1 MSLMLE
7 EIGQQPGAVEKTLN
21 EELPH
26 AQQIRDKNKPKPPL
40 VVLVARGTSDNAAQ
54 FGRYL
59 LEVVAGIPV
68 SLAAPSVTTVY
79 KRTPAWKDALVIGIS
94 QSGESTDINVC
105 LEAARDAGA
114 EVWGVTNEPESKMAQ
129 IAHETWLVRAGRERS
144 VAATKTYTGQLMA
157 IYLIAYALGAAI
169 DPEKLKLIAGRTS
182 QSLALDGEVRA
193 LAERYRFMHR
203 SVVVGRGMNYSNAFE
218 LALKLME
225 TCYVVAERFSGADF
239 AHGPIAIVERDFP
252 AFQFAIPGPVF
263 DGSLELARRLRSM
276 GAETVL
282 FSPLTADELG
292 DAAVKNIVLPAA
304 PDGDPADLYSPIP
317 AIVPGQ
323 LFAAHLAEVKGLD
336 PDQPRGL
343 QKVTKTL

>member
-7 EIGQQPGAVEKTLN
+7 EIAEQPEAIKRTLI
-21 EELPH
+21 EEAPH
-26 AQQIRDKNKPKPPL
+26 AQSIRDSDRPRPPF

-68 SLAAPSVTTVY
+68 SLAAPSVTTLY
-79 KRTPAWKDALVIGIS
+79 KRTPAWKGALVIGIS
-94 QSGESTDINVC
+94 QSGESTDINIC

-114 EVWGVTNEPESKMAQ
+114 EVWGVTNEAESRMAE
-129 IAHETWLVRAGRERS
+129 IADEAFLVRAGRECS

-157 IYLIAYALGAAI
+157 LYLIAYALGAPI
-169 DPEKLKLIAGRTS
+169 ETEKLRLLSGLAAE
-182 QSLALDGEVRA
+182 SLEEEPAVRA

-225 TCYVVAERFSGADF
+225 TCYVVAERFSGADL

-252 AFQFAIPGPVF
+252 AFQFAMPGPVL

-282 FSPLTADELG
+282 FSPLSAAELG
-292 DAAVKNIVLPAA
+292 DAAVKSIRLPQPPA
-304 PDGDPADLYSPIP
+304 GEPADLYSPIP
-317 AIVPGQ
+317 AIVPAQ

-343 QKVTKTL
+343 QKVTHTL

>member
-7 EIGQQPGAVEKTLN
+7 EIGQQPQAIEKTLN
-21 EELPH
+21 EELAH
-26 AQQIRDKNKPKPPL
+26 AQSLRESRLPRPPF

-59 LEVVAGIPV
+59 LEVLAGIPV

-79 KRTPAWKDALVIGIS
+79 HKTPAWKDALVIGIS

-114 EVWGVTNEPESKMAQ
+114 QVWGVTNEAESRMAR
-129 IAHETWLVRAGRERS
+129 IAHETFLVRAGKERS

-157 IYLIAYALGAAI
+157 LYLVAYALGAAI
-169 DPEKLKLIAGRTS
+169 EIDKLHALADLTAE
-182 QSLALDGEVRA
+182 SLKQDAAVRA

-252 AFQFAIPGPVF
+252 AFQFAVPGPVL
-263 DGSLELARRLRSM
+263 DGSLDLARRLRSM

-282 FSPLTADELG
+282 FSPLSAAELG
-292 DAAVKNIVLPAA
+292 DAAVKSIQLPQA
-304 PDGDPADLYSPIP
+304 PDADPLDLYSPIP

-343 QKVTKTL
+343 QKVTHTL